1 MSHHKL
7 CPFSSLEMVVEAL
20 AAGGKEATFVAY
32 IFITI
37 LSLCPHSF
45 QLCESSKSSS
55 SLGVLLFP
63 ICLHVFFLHFCL
75 WHFALTILSDAFPEE
90 CLL

>member
-1 MSHHKL
+1 MQWWVVLTLPRLYGMSHHKL

-37 LSLCPHSF
+37 LSLFPHSF
-45 QLCESSKSSS
+45 QL
-55 SLGVLLFP
+55 
-63 ICLHVFFLHFCL
+63 
-75 WHFALTILSDAFPEE
+75 
-90 CLL
+90 